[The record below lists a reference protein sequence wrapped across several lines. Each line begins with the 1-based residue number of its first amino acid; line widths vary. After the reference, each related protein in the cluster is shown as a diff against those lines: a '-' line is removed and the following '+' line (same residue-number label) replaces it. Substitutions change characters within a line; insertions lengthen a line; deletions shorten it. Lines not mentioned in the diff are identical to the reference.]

1 MPMKTVAV
9 YPGSFD
15 PPTFGHLD
23 IIERGSRVFSKVIVS
38 VAFNIR
44 KKTLFT
50 PEERVEMLRA
60 MTATL
65 DNVEV
70 DAFDGLLADYA
81 VAKEA
86 NVVLRG
92 LRAVSDFEFE
102 FQMAHVNRK
111 LAPKLDTVIMMTGDK
126 HIYISSSIVKEVA
139 RLHGKIDDMVPA
151 LVRDRIAAKIR
162 QEQS

>member
-1 MPMKTVAV
+1 MKTVAI

-15 PPTFGHLD
+15 PPTYGHLD
-23 IIERGSRVFSKVIVS
+23 IIERGCHVFSKVIVA
-38 VAFNIR
+38 VAFNMR
-44 KKTLFT
+44 KKTMFT
-50 PEERVEMLRA
+50 PEERVDMLRTI
-60 MTATL
+60 TAPL
-65 DNVEV
+65 GNVEV

-81 VAKEA
+81 VAREA

-111 LAPKLDTVIMMTGDK
+111 LAPKLDTVIMMTGEK

-139 RLHGKIDDMVPA
+139 RLQGKIDDMVPG
-151 LVRDRIAAKIR
+151 LVRDRIAEKIR
-162 QEQS
+162 QQQP

>member
-1 MPMKTVAV
+1 
-9 YPGSFD
+9 
-15 PPTFGHLD
+15 
-23 IIERGSRVFSKVIVS
+23 VFSKVIVA

-44 KKTLFT
+44 KKTMFT
-50 PEERVEMLRA
+50 PEERVDMLREL
-60 MTATL
+60 TAPMG
-65 DNVEV
+65 NVEV

-81 VAKEA
+81 VAKGA

-139 RLHGKIDDMVPA
+139 RHSGRIDDMVPD
-151 LVRDRIAAKIR
+151 LVRDRLAAKIR
-162 QEQS
+162 EQS

>member
-1 MPMKTVAV
+1 MKTVAV

-23 IIERGSRVFSKVIVS
+23 IIERGAHVFSKVIVA

-44 KKTLFT
+44 KKTMFT
-50 PEERVEMLRA
+50 PEERVEMLRKL
-60 MTATL
+60 TAPMG
-65 DNVEV
+65 NVEV
-70 DAFDGLLADYA
+70 DAFDGLLAEYT
-81 VAKEA
+81 VAKGA

-92 LRAVSDFEFE
+92 LRAISDFEYE

-111 LAPKLDTVIMMTGDK
+111 LAPKLDTVIMIAGEK

-139 RLHGKIDDMVPA
+139 RLNGKIDDMVPG
-151 LVRDRIAAKIR
+151 LVRDRIAEKIR
-162 QEQS
+162 EQA

>member
-1 MPMKTVAV
+1 MKTVAV

-23 IIERGSRVFSKVIVS
+23 IIGRGSHVFSKVIVA

-44 KKTLFT
+44 KQTMFT
-50 PEERVEMLRA
+50 PEERVGMLREL
-60 MTATL
+60 TAPMG
-65 DNVEV
+65 NVEV

-81 VAKEA
+81 VEKGA

-111 LAPKLDTVIMMTGDK
+111 LAPKLDTVIMMTGEK

-139 RLHGKIDDMVPA
+139 RLRGNVDDMVPG
-151 LVRDRIAAKIR
+151 LVRDRMAEKIR
-162 QEQS
+162 QHE

>member
-1 MPMKTVAV
+1 
-9 YPGSFD
+9 
-15 PPTFGHLD
+15 
-23 IIERGSRVFSKVIVS
+23 
-38 VAFNIR
+38 
-44 KKTLFT
+44 
-50 PEERVEMLRA
+50 MLRA

-70 DAFDGLLADYA
+70 DAFDGLLADHA
-81 VAKEA
+81 IAKEA

-139 RLHGKIDDMVPA
+139 RLHGKIDDMVPGF
-151 LVRDRIAAKIR
+151 VRDRIAAKFD

>member
-1 MPMKTVAV
+1 MKTVAV

-23 IIERGSRVFSKVIVS
+23 IIERGAHVFSKVIVA

-44 KKTLFT
+44 KKTMFT
-50 PEERVEMLRA
+50 PEERVEMLRTL
-60 MTATL
+60 TAPMG
-65 DNVEV
+65 NVEV
-70 DAFDGLLADYA
+70 DAFDGLLADYT
-81 VAKEA
+81 VAKGA

-92 LRAVSDFEFE
+92 LRAISDFEYE

-111 LAPKLDTVIMMTGDK
+111 LAPKLDTVIMIAGEK

-139 RLHGKIDDMVPA
+139 RLNGKIDDMVPE
-151 LVRDRIAAKIR
+151 LVRDRITAKIR
-162 QEQS
+162 EQA

>member
-1 MPMKTVAV
+1 MKTVAI

-23 IIERGSRVFSKVIVS
+23 IIERGSHVFSKVIVA

-44 KKTLFT
+44 KQTMFT
-50 PEERVEMLRA
+50 PEERIGMLRTL
-60 MTATL
+60 TAPMG
-65 DNVEV
+65 NVEV

-81 VAKEA
+81 VAREA

-111 LAPKLDTVIMMTGDK
+111 LAPKLDTVIMMTGEK

-139 RLHGKIDDMVPA
+139 RLRGKIDDMVPE
-151 LVRDRIAAKIR
+151 LVRDRVVAKIR
-162 QEQS
+162 EQQ

>member
-1 MPMKTVAV
+1 MKTVAV

-23 IIERGSRVFSKVIVS
+23 IIGRGAHVFSKVIVA

-44 KKTLFT
+44 KQTMFS
-50 PEERVEMLRA
+50 PDERVGMLREL
-60 MTATL
+60 TAHMG
-65 DNVEV
+65 NVEV

-81 VAKEA
+81 VDKGA

-111 LAPKLDTVIMMTGDK
+111 LAPKVDTVMMMTGDK

-139 RLHGKIDDMVPA
+139 RLRGNVDDMVPG
-151 LVRDRIAAKIR
+151 LVRDRMAEKLR
-162 QEQS
+162 QNE

>member
-1 MPMKTVAV
+1 MKTVAI

-23 IIERGSRVFSKVIVS
+23 IIERGSHVFSRVIVA

-44 KKTLFT
+44 KQTMFT
-50 PEERVEMLRA
+50 PEERIGMLRTL
-60 MTATL
+60 TAPMG
-65 DNVEV
+65 NVEV

-81 VAKEA
+81 VAREA

-111 LAPKLDTVIMMTGDK
+111 LAPKLDTVIMMTGEK

-139 RLHGKIDDMVPA
+139 RLRGKIDDMVPE
-151 LVRDRIAAKIR
+151 LVRDRVVAKIR
-162 QEQS
+162 EQQ